1 MMYTHMFFSL
11 FCFRDVCSWYR
22 MVVTMALPKLT
33 MYMST
38 TPRNFLAQLSWRNSL
53 LGFFHSGNVWW
64 CDLRFTG
71 AASVFRFWKSTP
83 PNSEKWWARWYET
96 RQNIQILL
104 YSSYALHHKVFCPRD
119 ARNWLIPP
127 GPVVARISLWRN
139 PSLCGRHLW
148 HHLKVIL
155 TMVNWSTIDQT
166 ISTKQIHTH
175 GGASGTAVICGQFI
189 RILQGDSK
197 SHHWLKVAA
206 VHSLE
211 LWLPLATSMQN
222 SDVLKSKHVW
232 TIWFK
237 HVIWAIS
244 THIYGSVTGQQSKN
258 AWKQRNHWNS
268 HWHRV
273 ILHYLDSLLSPCQV
287 LRSSDEKSCRERYGF
302 WIPYHLHTTFS
313 SLFGTPL
320 YC

>member
-1 MMYTHMFFSL
+1 MFFLETPGTGSSHLETLWLASL
-11 FCFRDVCSWYR
+11 CGEIHLFVAGTFDTTWKWSWQWS
-22 MVVTMALPKLT
+22 TDPPLT
-33 MYMST
+33 
-38 TPRNFLAQLSWRNSL
+38 RQFLQN
-53 LGFFHSGNVWW
+53 
-64 CDLRFTG
+64 
-71 AASVFRFWKSTP
+71 KSTP
-83 PNSEKWWARWYET
+83 M
-96 RQNIQILL
+96 
-104 YSSYALHHKVFCPRD
+104 
-119 ARNWLIPP
+119 
-127 GPVVARISLWRN
+127 VVQ
-139 PSLCGRHLW
+139 C
-148 HHLKVIL
+148 
-155 TMVNWSTIDQT
+155 
-166 ISTKQIHTH
+166 
-175 GGASGTAVICGQFI
+175 GASGTAVICGQFI

-197 SHHWLKVAA
+197 SHHSLKVAA